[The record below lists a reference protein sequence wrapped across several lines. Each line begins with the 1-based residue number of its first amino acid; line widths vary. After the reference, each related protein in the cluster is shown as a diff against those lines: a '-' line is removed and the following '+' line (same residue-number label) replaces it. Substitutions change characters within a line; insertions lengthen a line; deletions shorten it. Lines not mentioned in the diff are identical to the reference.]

1 MIDNALTP
9 YAPQVTYLAEI
20 ERDPHLRSLH
30 TRRQYKSALSHFE
43 TWRASR
49 PLTKTLV
56 EEYFSLLQ
64 RRALSPA
71 TLKQTL
77 ASIRWWA
84 RRVVDLAYEQLPRE
98 QAEEIA
104 RQAQRVVEL
113 QDKDIARGER
123 LPAGRHL
130 PEEDLAALIHAC
142 TDDPTPAGTRDAAL
156 VTLAIQTGARN
167 EEIRDIVIDDLTY
180 TDEGADL
187 LIRHGKGDKQR
198 LVFMF
203 DCPLAAL
210 NKWIDLRGAYPGPI
224 FCQVLKNGKIIPGG
238 TISYEATRKILH
250 KRFKQSALAERTTWH
265 DFRRTLAGLLFEA
278 GEDISTIQN
287 QFGHASPAT
296 TKRYDRR
303 PEERRRLAI
312 KSIHV
317 PIESE

>member
-1 MIDNALTP
+1 
-9 YAPQVTYLAEI
+9 
-20 ERDPHLRSLH
+20 
-30 TRRQYKSALSHFE
+30 
-43 TWRASR
+43 
-49 PLTKTLV
+49 
-56 EEYFSLLQ
+56 LL
-64 RRALSPA
+64 
-71 TLKQTL
+71 
-77 ASIRWWA
+77 
-84 RRVVDLAYEQLPRE
+84 
-98 QAEEIA
+98 
-104 RQAQRVVEL
+104 
-113 QDKDIARGER
+113 G
-123 LPAGRHL
+123 
-130 PEEDLAALIHAC
+130 
-142 TDDPTPAGTRDAAL
+142 
-156 VTLAIQTGARN
+156 TGARN

-180 TDEGADL
+180 TDDGADL

-198 LVFMF
+198 LVFLF
-203 DCPLAAL
+203 DGPLAAL

-312 KSIHV
+312 KSIRV
-317 PIESE
+317 PIESD